1 MNKLIS
7 KSALIIGIIVSA
19 FFLIAI
25 GPKIIVLIT
34 ENGKEAIKQ
43 LGGELI
49 DWYDTPT
56 GFFFTYFI
64 GYIVIWR
71 NKLIGAIIILL
82 ACLLVTL
89 INIDNYGWVIFTF
102 PAAVVG
108 ILHLIHWG
116 NTKRLKTKPIN
127 SNKV

>member
-1 MNKLIS
+1 M
-7 KSALIIGIIVSA
+7 SAIIIGIIVSA
-19 FFLIAI
+19 FFLIAF
-25 GPKIIVLIT
+25 GPKIIGLIN
-34 ENGKEAIKQ
+34 ENGLDAIKQ

-56 GFFFTYFI
+56 GFFVTYFV

-71 NKLIGAIIILL
+71 NKLFGALIILL

-89 INIDNYGWVIFTF
+89 INIDNFAWIIFTF

-108 ILHLIHWG
+108 ILYLIYWNNIKG
-116 NTKRLKTKPIN
+116 LKN
-127 SNKV
+127 NA